1 MRTAIRILL
10 DMIINVESVS
20 WTNGKEWGNDGN
32 KCLMFCGNELDEVLD
47 KVKKTLSTA
56 KFDKTKILID
66 TDDKLL
72 DDIILKNKI

>member
-1 MRTAIRILL
+1 
-10 DMIINVESVS
+10 
-20 WTNGKEWGNDGN
+20 
-32 KCLMFCGNELDEVLD
+32 MFCGNELDEVLD

-72 DDIILKNKI
+72 DDIILKNEI